1 MNINLNTPK
10 YTLLYVE
17 DEAPIRMV
25 TKMFLEPYFTQIFEA
40 QDGVEAFQIYEEE
53 QPHLIITDIEMPKLN
68 GLDLCR
74 KIRQQDKETPIIIT
88 TAYTSV
94 EYLLEAVSLNLIK
107 YLGKPLKEEEL
118 IEALKNSF
126 ELLESKHPSVV
137 QLTEYLYY
145 DSLNQS
151 LVNKKNI
158 ISLSRNQSQLLN
170 ILIKNKNRIVSYSE
184 IENEIWYDKVM
195 TVDSLRSLVLKTRKL
210 LGKEV
215 IKNISKT
222 GYKINLYE

>member
-1 MNINLNTPK
+1 MSINLETPK

-25 TKMFLEPYFTQIFEA
+25 TKMFLAPYFTEIFEA
-40 QDGVEAFQIYEEE
+40 QDGLEAFQIYEEE
-53 QPHLIITDIEMPKLN
+53 KPDMIITDIEMPHLN

-74 KIRQQDKETPIIIT
+74 KIRSQDKETPIIIT

-94 EYLLEAVSLNLIK
+94 DYLLEAVSLNLIK
-107 YLGKPLKEEEL
+107 YLGKPLKEEEI
-118 IEALKNSF
+118 IEALENSF

-137 QLTEYLYY
+137 KLSNELYY
-145 DSLNQS
+145 DTLNQS
-151 LVNKKNI
+151 LSEQKNI
-158 ISLSRNQSQLLN
+158 ISLSQYQSQLLD

-195 TVDSLRSLVLKTRKL
+195 TADSLRTLVRKTRKL
-210 LGKEV
+210 VGKEV
-215 IKNISKT
+215 IENISKT
-222 GYKINLYE
+222 GYKINLYG